1 MRLLRLAH
9 SIWDHSVVVLCF
21 SGLCLPRFRGRP
33 CPGLVG
39 SLLAFSDPG
48 SQSYVSSHCFTCKT
62 GFAQI
67 NEDGYFWFFSLA
79 FFFCVCLM
87 ASIRTLWLKAV
98 SAQTSLISCHNCDW
112 GDNLVFFDPF
122 VFVTFVILVS

>member
-21 SGLCLPRFRGRP
+21 SGLCLRAPGRGEPGFRGGP

-48 SQSYVSSHCFTCKT
+48 S
-62 GFAQI
+62 
-67 NEDGYFWFFSLA
+67 
-79 FFFCVCLM
+79 
-87 ASIRTLWLKAV
+87 
-98 SAQTSLISCHNCDW
+98 
-112 GDNLVFFDPF
+112 
-122 VFVTFVILVS
+122 